1 MGVPQEAMS
10 TMCICMDTQ
19 NGKLLNTSQTQNFDI
34 FGRVINNDTKMIKP
48 MRKCR
53 VTGHIREI
61 KSNEI
66 TRGKNCKTGLNL
78 IKCQNSG

>member
-1 MGVPQEAMS
+1 MGFPQEAMS
-10 TMCICMDTQ
+10 TTCICMDTQ

-48 MRKCR
+48 MKKYR

-61 KSNEI
+61 KSDEI
-66 TRGKNCKTGLNL
+66 TRGKNVKPV
-78 IKCQNSG
+78 